1 MSLSSVYGRTRTVDV
16 TFNDDTYV
24 TISINIP
31 MDLIGY
37 VDKTTDRFI
46 PYDDSNNRQKEYV
59 RNWIK
64 RNLQNVKKKLLMI
77 GMNKLWI

>member
-1 MSLSSVYGRTRTVDV
+1 MSLSSIYSRTRSVDV

-37 VDKTTDRFI
+37 VDKITDIFI

-64 RNLQNVKKKLLMI
+64 RNLQNVKETI
-77 GMNKLWI
+77 DDWDE

>member
-46 PYDDSNNRQKEYV
+46 PYDDSNNIQKEYV

-64 RNLQNVKKKLLMI
+64 RNLQNVKKLLMI

>member
-1 MSLSSVYGRTRTVDV
+1 MSLSSVYSRTRTVDV
-16 TFNDDTYV
+16 TFNDNTYV

>member
-1 MSLSSVYGRTRTVDV
+1 MSLSSVYSRTRTVDV

-31 MDLIGY
+31 MDLISY

-64 RNLQNVKKKLLMI
+64 RNLQNVKKTI
-77 GMNKLWI
+77 DDWDE

>member
-64 RNLQNVKKKLLMI
+64 RNLQNVKKKTI
-77 GMNKLWI
+77 DDWDE